1 MAVAQALLNGTEAA
15 ELVARLVAEI
25 RQVTGG
31 KPIVVAFSGGLDSTT
46 VAALAKEAL
55 GASNVLLVTVNMG
68 AYAYRRGNEIVLEMA
83 EQLGLQ
89 QRCLLGQFAQHRV
102 QRNGPACNR
111 CTREIKLGMVRGV
124 SRGRLVLT
132 GANRSDTW
140 GQLGLKLC
148 NGYYAPLLDLE
159 KPQIRAI
166 AEHRGLRIPKIGENP
181 GREGCKLKHLLKPL
195 INPDFHGRAVAE
207 ANEIVLRVLRRAG
220 VTPELANVKIIGP
233 LGRNIGLVNVQ
244 PLPDPDLKAVLLE
257 ALRALPVLDE
267 VHVVETPLRL
277 VVKAGPGVMN
287 DPHARHWLQHGRMQP
302 DFAFPIEVQWTPA
315 RNNRLHTFQVVGFT
329 PLPTLVVRGGGDCS
343 PP

>member
-1 MAVAQALLNGTEAA
+1 MIPTVTPHSVETAERVAG
-15 ELVARLVAEI
+15 LVTDI

-31 KPIVVAFSGGLDSTT
+31 RPIVVAFSGGLDSTT

-55 GASNVLLVTVNMG
+55 DAPNVLLVTVNMG

-111 CTREIKLGMVRGV
+111 CTREIKLGMVQKAA
-124 SRGRLVLT
+124 RGRLVLT

-140 GQLGLKLC
+140 GQRGLRVC

-166 AEHRGLRIPKIGENP
+166 AEHLGLQIPRIGENS

-195 INPDFHGRAVAE
+195 INPDYHGRAVAE
-207 ANEIVLRVLRRAG
+207 ANEIVLRILREAG

-233 LGRNIGLVNVQ
+233 LGRNIGLVNVK
-244 PLPDPDLKAVLLE
+244 PPPDAALKERLLE
-257 ALRALPVLDE
+257 TLRDVPALDE
-267 VHVVETPLRL
+267 VHLVESPLRL
-277 VVKAGPGVMN
+277 IVKAGPGVMQ
-287 DPHARHWLQHGRMQP
+287 DAHARFWLQQGRMQP
-302 DFAFPIEVQWTPA
+302 DFAFPIEVRWEPA
-315 RNNRLHTFQVVGFT
+315 RSTRLHTFQVVDFS
-329 PLPTLVVRGGGDCS
+329 PLAPS
-343 PP
+343 P